1 MRGTGNRCFLIRRPM
16 LTLKVNLVTLKVY
29 LLVLKVSRYFLKR
42 LFYFVLV
49 VFTLKVYLVTLKVY
63 LLTLKVYLLALKV
76 DLHAI
81 IKLYIISM
89 RSIYFHNLLPAT
101 VAIRGTSLFSIVLK
115 SATKTKFSKVSKCK

>member
-29 LLVLKVSRYFLKR
+29 LLALKVSRYFLKR

-63 LLTLKVYLLALKV
+63 LLALKVY
-76 DLHAI
+76 LHAI